1 MLAFRRDRAL
11 GVILAMGF
19 ALSGCSPISW
29 TRVTLNQPLQQ
40 QDVAF
45 IRPSV
50 TTWDEVVERL
60 GAPTE
65 LKGTPIG
72 MRATYDYYDGKRFN
86 VDFGS
91 VAGLFFP
98 PGASEAPHQL
108 DFSNDGIG
116 ADTFQVTFDSK
127 GMVEYDRFSRST
139 AASQF
144 KTSPFQSH
152 SP

>member
-1 MLAFRRDRAL
+1 MLAFRCDRAA
-11 GVILAMGF
+11 GVILAMEF
-19 ALSGCSPISW
+19 ALSGCSLINW

-45 IRPSV
+45 IRPGV

-60 GAPTE
+60 GAPSE
-65 LKGTPIG
+65 LKGTPTG
-72 MRATYDYYDGKRFN
+72 MRATYDYYDGKRFH

-91 VAGLFFP
+91 VAGLFLP

-108 DFSNDGIG
+108 EFSNGGVG
-116 ADTFQVTFDSK
+116 ADTFQVTFDSN
-127 GMVEYDRFSRST
+127 GTVQYEGFSRSA

-144 KTSPFQSH
+144 KPSPFQSR